1 MVRAVIVWCGIL
13 GLASINGAVRQAWL
27 VPHLGVTPGRAV
39 STVLLAA
46 LVALTAWL
54 TIRWIRPRSVRD
66 GVLIGVSWLAL
77 TLAFEFLAGRF
88 LMGNSWAV
96 LLEDYDVRKGRIWLL
111 VPVVVSVAPLWAA
124 RSRGVIEPVTRRAA
138 RCVPAPSE

>member
-1 MVRAVIVWCGIL
+1 MVRALVVWCAIL
-13 GLASINGAVRQAWL
+13 GLASINGAGRQAWL
-27 VPHLGVTPGRAV
+27 IPYLGATPGRAV

-66 GVLIGVSWLAL
+66 AVLIGITWLAM
-77 TLAFEFLAGRF
+77 TLAFEFLGGRF

-96 LLEDYDVRKGRIWLL
+96 LLEDYDIRKGRIWII
-111 VPVVVSVAPLWAA
+111 VPLVVSVAPLWAA
-124 RSRGVIEPVTRRAA
+124 RSRGAIERVTR
-138 RCVPAPSE
+138 